1 MAICKTCGTKY
12 SKWTTPVSAA
22 GICSACFEAE
32 LTKDRDTDPQENA
45 STVRI
50 ASITDAEKPIVPIR
64 LRSFIPRGRSKVVFA
79 LVMACY
85 CVTLA
90 HFVSTWTYVAHLQSP
105 PRPFY
110 LRSTGISHIF
120 SLLIFAPLIESLIL
134 VGVFELVRR
143 ARAPA
148 VAQVFVA
155 ALFISE
161 THVWPWWPHAVVVLP
176 GFCIQAAS
184 YFYWRERAPWK
195 EAFWVLVSIHVLS
208 NVIPALNTFGYVT
221 RHA

>member
-1 MAICKTCGTKY
+1 MCSDCFKGEL
-12 SKWTTPVSAA
+12 SKERDVDPPENVPAAPV
-22 GICSACFEAE
+22 E
-32 LTKDRDTDPQENA
+32 
-45 STVRI
+45 
-50 ASITDAEKPIVPIR
+50 SITDAQKPIVPIR
-64 LRSFIPRGRSKVVFA
+64 LRSFIPRSRSKVVFA

-85 CVTLA
+85 SVALA
-90 HFVSTWTYVAHLQSP
+90 HFVSAWAYVSHLRSP
-105 PRPFY
+105 PRAFY
-110 LRSTGISHIF
+110 LRSTGISHVVD
-120 SLLIFAPLIESLIL
+120 LLVFAPLIESLIL
-134 VGVFELVRR
+134 VAVFELVRR

-148 VAQVFVA
+148 IAQVFVA

-184 YFYWRERAPWK
+184 YLYWRQRAPWK

-208 NVIPALNTFGYVT
+208 NVIPALNTFGYAM

>member
-12 SKWTTPVSAA
+12 SKWTTPVSAKGVCA
-22 GICSACFEAE
+22 TCFEAE
-32 LTKDRDTDPQENA
+32 LSKERNAHAEPQENVLA
-45 STVRI
+45 PISPV
-50 ASITDAEKPIVPIR
+50 TDVERPIIPIR
-64 LRSFIPRGRSKVVFA
+64 LSSFIPRTRSKVVFA

-85 CVTLA
+85 SVTLGS
-90 HFVSTWTYVAHLQSP
+90 FVSAWAYVAHVRSP
-105 PRPFY
+105 PRAFY
-110 LRSTGISHIF
+110 LRDPHVI
-120 SLLIFAPLIESLIL
+120 SLLIIAPLLESLIL

-148 VAQVFVA
+148 IAQVFIA

-161 THVWPWWPHAVVVLP
+161 MHVWPWWPHAVIVLP

-184 YFYWRERAPWK
+184 YLYWRERAPWK
-195 EAFWVLVSIHVLS
+195 DAFWVLVSIHALH
-208 NVIPALNTFGYVT
+208 NVVPALNSIGYAM